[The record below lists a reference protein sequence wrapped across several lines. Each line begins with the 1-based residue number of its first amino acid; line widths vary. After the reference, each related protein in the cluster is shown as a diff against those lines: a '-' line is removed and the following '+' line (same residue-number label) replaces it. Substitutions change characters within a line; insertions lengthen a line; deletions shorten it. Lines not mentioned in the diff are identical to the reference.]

1 MSTNALQ
8 QISAAGQAIWYD
20 NIERTLVEGGEL
32 ARMVAEDDVVGV
44 TSNPTIFQKAISGSQ
59 AYDDQIAQIV
69 AHSPA
74 IPVKDLYETLAIEDI
89 QNAAQILYP
98 VYTRTN
104 GLNGYVSLEVSPELA
119 NDTAGTIAEAKRLFK
134 TVNRPN
140 LMIKIPATAA
150 GVPAITEVIGA
161 GINVNVTLI
170 FSLQNY
176 IDVADAYIAG
186 LEKLAAAGGD
196 VSRVASVASFFVSR
210 VDSLLDDM
218 LAAIGQ
224 PQALAL
230 QGKLAIA
237 NAKAAYKKFQE
248 IFGGERFQKLAQKGA
263 RVQRPLWAST
273 STKNPNYRDVLYA
286 EELIGPDTV
295 DTMPPSTLVA
305 LKDHG
310 QIRASLFEELAEA
323 DGLLAQL
330 QNFSIDYAVI
340 TQKLQDDG
348 VASFTKS
355 FEDLLNTLE
364 TKRRLIVGQSA

>member
-20 NIERTLVEGGEL
+20 NIERTLVKEGEL

-59 AYDDQIAQIV
+59 AYDDQIARIV

-119 NDTAGTIAEAKRLFK
+119 HDTAGTIAEAKRLFK
-134 TVNRPN
+134 TVNCPN

-196 VSRVASVASFFVSR
+196 VSQVASVASFFVSR

-218 LAAIGQ
+218 LATIGQ

-310 QIRASLFEELAEA
+310 QIRASLFEGLAEA

-330 QNFSIDYAVI
+330 QNFNIDYAVI

-364 TKRRLIVGQSA
+364 TKRRLIVGQSI